1 MRTYKRIISMI
12 IILLAA
18 GAATITFGQGQ
29 PDPAKLISAQREAMN
44 RFAMLDGVWRGTAWV
59 MLPSG
64 EKHQLTQTER
74 VGPFLEGSVKVIEGR
89 GYEEDGSVS
98 FNALGIIS
106 FNPQTNTYSIRS
118 YAQGQAG
125 DFSISPTEEGYQWE
139 IPAGPMTIHYKA
151 IFGENTWKE
160 TGNRISADGSSIQF
174 YEMMLNR
181 IADTNWPSAGEIAPE

>member
-1 MRTYKRIISMI
+1 MKAFKHEITMI
-12 IILLAA
+12 VLFLLAWVP
-18 GAATITFGQGQ
+18 GITFGQGQ
-29 PDPAKLISAQREAMN
+29 PDPAKLISTQREAMN

-74 VGPFLEGSVKVIEGR
+74 VGPLLEGSVKVIEGR
-89 GYEEDGSVS
+89 GYEDDGRVS

-139 IPAGPMTIHYKA
+139 IPAGPMTIQYKA

-160 TGNRISADGSSIQF
+160 TGERISPDGTSIQF
-174 YEMMLNR
+174 YEMTLNR
-181 IADTNWPSAGEIAPE
+181 IADTNWPSAGAIAPK

>member
-74 VGPFLEGSVKVIEGR
+74 VGPFLEGSVMVIEGR

-139 IPAGPMTIHYKA
+139 IPAGPMTIQYKA
-151 IFGENTWKE
+151 MVSGNAWKE
-160 TGNRISADGSSIQF
+160 TGERISPDGTSIQF
-174 YEMMLNR
+174 YEMTLNR
-181 IADTNWPSAGEIAPE
+181 IADTNWPSAGAIAPK

>member
-1 MRTYKRIISMI
+1 M
-12 IILLAA
+12 AA
-18 GAATITFGQGQ
+18 GAATITLGQGQ
-29 PDPAKLISAQREAMN
+29 PDPSMLISKQQEAMS
-44 RFAMLDGVWRGTAWV
+44 RFAILDGVWRGTAWV

-125 DFSISPTEEGYQWE
+125 DFNITLTEDGYQWE
-139 IPAGPMTIHYKA
+139 IPAGPMTIQYKA
-151 IFGENTWKE
+151 IFGGDTWKE
-160 TGNRISADGSSIQF
+160 IGERISPDGTSIQF
-174 YEMMLNR
+174 YEMTLKR
-181 IADTNWPSAGEIAPE
+181 ISDTDWPSAEAISPK

>member
-1 MRTYKRIISMI
+1 LKTVKHEITLIVLL
-12 IILLAA
+12 LLAWVP
-18 GAATITFGQGQ
+18 GITFGQGQ
-29 PDPAKLISAQREAMN
+29 PDPKVLISTQRDAMS
-44 RFAMLDGVWRGTAWV
+44 RFALLDGVWRGTAWV

-64 EKHQLTQTER
+64 EKHQLIQTER

-125 DFSISPTEEGYQWE
+125 DFNITPTEEGFQWE
-139 IPAGPMTIHYKA
+139 IPAGPMTIQYKA

-160 TGNRISADGSSIQF
+160 IGERVSPDGTSIQF
-174 YEMMLNR
+174 YEMTLNR
-181 IADTNWPSAGEIAPE
+181 ISDTDWPSAGAIAPE

>member
-1 MRTYKRIISMI
+1 MI
-12 IILLAA
+12 VLVLLAWVP
-18 GAATITFGQGQ
+18 GITFGQGQ
-29 PDPAKLISAQREAMN
+29 PDPAKLISTQREAMN

-74 VGPFLEGSVKVIEGR
+74 VGPLLEGSVKVIEGR
-89 GYEEDGSVS
+89 GYEDDGRVS

-139 IPAGPMTIHYKA
+139 IPAGPMTIQYKA

>member
-1 MRTYKRIISMI
+1 MKTFKYEIKMI
-12 IILLAA
+12 ALLLLAWVP
-18 GAATITFGQGQ
+18 GITFGQGQ
-29 PDPAKLISAQREAMN
+29 PDPAALISAQREAMS
-44 RFAMLDGVWRGTAWV
+44 RFAILDGVWRGTAWV

-89 GYEEDGSVS
+89 GYEDDGTVS

-125 DFSISPTEEGYQWE
+125 DFNITPTEEGYQWE
-139 IPAGPMTIHYKA
+139 IPAGPMTIQYEA
-151 IFGENTWKE
+151 IFNGDTWKE
-160 TGNRISADGSSIQF
+160 IGERISPDGTSIQF
-174 YEMMLNR
+174 YEMTLNK
-181 IADTNWPSAGEIAPE
+181 ITDTDWPSAEAIDPK